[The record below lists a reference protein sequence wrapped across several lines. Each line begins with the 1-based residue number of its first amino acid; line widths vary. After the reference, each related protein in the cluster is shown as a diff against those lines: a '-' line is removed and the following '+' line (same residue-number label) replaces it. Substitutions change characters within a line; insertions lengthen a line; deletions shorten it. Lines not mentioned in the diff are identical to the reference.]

1 MSIYI
6 LAFLPLIVVI
16 AVVVIPTVL
25 AYKWWV
31 KKSQEKL

>member
-1 MSIYI
+1 MNIF
-6 LAFLPLIVVI
+6 LAFIPLIVI
-16 AVVVIPTVL
+16 IVVVILPTVF